1 MMLCG
6 GTTAERRIGGGS
18 ALSWWHSVRARCEQ
32 NSKAATPSTSTG
44 ARTAARS
51 TSTSQRTCGRGGA
64 AALDEARLEGMLSR
78 ALDRSRRESRHTG
91 ALKSGF
97 VRIIPPTPTVSGRAE
112 RQREGREKRSTNKV
126 KTRPFTAIG
135 VLYRESYALR
145 SRRRRKWR
153 CSGSLPPK

>member
-78 ALDRSRRESRHTG
+78 ALGRSRRESRHTG
-91 ALKSGF
+91 ALKRSF
-97 VRIIPPTPTVSGRAE
+97 VRIILSTPTVSGRAE
-112 RQREGREKRSTNKV
+112 RQRDREKRSTNKV

-135 VLYRESYALR
+135 VLYREPYVLR